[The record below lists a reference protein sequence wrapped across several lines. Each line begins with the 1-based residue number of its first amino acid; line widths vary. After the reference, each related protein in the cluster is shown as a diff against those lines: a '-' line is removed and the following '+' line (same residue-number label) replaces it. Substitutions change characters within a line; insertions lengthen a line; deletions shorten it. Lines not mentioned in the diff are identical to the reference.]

1 MGGGAGGR
9 RLPFKATARRLE
21 PLATEPTNEAL
32 SIVAGQREAERRRD
46 MTLFSAVHESAL
58 YLFLRLHSPASS
70 LALLSEELL
79 GEKLPG
85 NSRKRRKETDG
96 RKQALP
102 LAFVCSLNRVL
113 AN

>member
-1 MGGGAGGR
+1 MAR

-58 YLFLRLHSPASS
+58 CLLLCLHSLASWLS
-70 LALLSEELL
+70 PLALLSEELRGG
-79 GEKLPG
+79 GEAA
-85 NSRKRRKETDG
+85 R
-96 RKQALP
+96 QQ
-102 LAFVCSLNRVL
+102 
-113 AN
+113 